1 MARERTAQAVRDAKR
16 AGAEGVGDAPASN
29 PRTLRVRRSLLDAT
43 FKLVGERPV
52 GELTLSEIAQAA
64 GVSRPTVYKQFT
76 DVPTLAA
83 AAAVRFM
90 RQIFDRIDDRIEV
103 GDDRA
108 YLVEMMRLFI
118 DEVYRERT
126 FCRNAMYGPSA
137 ATIAAEVA
145 DLIRER
151 MSGRLVGRRLSA
163 HGTLAAE
170 DEMAALSAGVIWLL
184 TRWLA
189 SDFEGDNA
197 PDRMAQ
203 RIAGT
208 LFQLSGAE

>member
-1 MARERTAQAVRDAKR
+1 MTATIASADD
-16 AGAEGVGDAPASN
+16 ETSSN
-29 PRTLRVRRSLLDAT
+29 PRTQRVRRALLDVT

-52 GELTLSEIAQAA
+52 NELTLSEIAQTA

-76 DVPTLAA
+76 DVPTLTA

-90 RQIFDRIDDRIEV
+90 RQIFAHIDENIEV

-108 YLVEMMRLFI
+108 YLVELMHMFI

-145 DLIRER
+145 DMISER
-151 MSGRLVGRRLSA
+151 MSSRLVGRRLSA

-184 TRWLA
+184 TRWLG
-189 SDFEGDNA
+189 SDFTGDNA
-197 PDRMAQ
+197 PDRIAQ
-203 RIAGT
+203 RIADT
-208 LFQLSGAE
+208 LFQLSGANW